1 MTALEF
7 GPPDLPWSQNG
18 YLLFNAVRTENLL
31 PRLYQWN
38 PGIDCYPLFLG
49 TRFKALL
56 DVSPVIVAI
65 QGPHDPV
72 LQAFLENVEKIW
84 GLLLFSHADLK
95 TLFEHLRWLVSVDE
109 PVGKATL
116 LNLSDPP
123 VANAL
128 FDLYPLQTDNRLF
141 GPIEHVYAI
150 DRFEQ
155 RWRHHQRLGD
165 AAINNHQV
173 LYRLSEAQI
182 EALDESGFR
191 NIVVNIDRHMQEH
204 FPEYLAHLDSRQ
216 RFARFLEMAEG
227 AYQRGFHSESDL
239 LHFANVARFLE
250 GQRPGVH
257 PDIINLLER
266 TSSLTPSQRV
276 QQAHLRV
283 LQRIRD
289 QQGAQP

>member
-7 GPPDLPWSQNG
+7 APPDLPWSQNG

-38 PGIDCYPLFLG
+38 PGIDCYPLFIG

-65 QGPHDPV
+65 EGPQDPV
-72 LQAFLENVEKIW
+72 LQAFLENAKKIW

-141 GPIEHVYAI
+141 GPIEHVYAV

-155 RWRHHQRLGD
+155 RWRHHQRMGEP
-165 AAINNHQV
+165 AINNHEV

-191 NIVVNIDRHMQEH
+191 NVVIGLMIAPATLIGSVGTSWDNWRKWQIAFLTGTGGEKAGALSAVTGDLGNTALNFHITRKAFIERLGILEDVRAALQADRK
-204 FPEYLAHLDSRQ
+204 LVSS
-216 RFARFLEMAEG
+216 MAW
-227 AYQRGFHSESDL
+227 ATR
-239 LHFANVARFLE
+239 
-250 GQRPGVH
+250 
-257 PDIINLLER
+257 
-266 TSSLTPSQRV
+266 
-276 QQAHLRV
+276 
-283 LQRIRD
+283 
-289 QQGAQP
+289 